1 MTELSNYDIFL
12 LILGF
17 IGVFAG
23 GFNLGVFVEHFKK
36 K

>member
-1 MTELSNYDIFL
+1 MTELTNYDIFL

-17 IGVFAG
+17 IAVFAA
-23 GFNLGVFVEHFKK
+23 GFNLGVFFEHFKK